1 MKSAKKARLLSIFLT
16 TALVIGSLPSALGII
31 ASADGT
37 AIDYSA
43 VVNQTHLKIN
53 DYYSNLKMYDGVG
66 LEVSNGT
73 VVTDKDW
80 YGQLANGDADVKA
93 SGAYAVYNILPG
105 SAFSADFTDTTA
117 IGKMKIYF
125 SEDMVDWFLADT
137 VAVGKTLTVA
147 KTPDYA
153 KYAKIQW
160 PTSSSEKN
168 GLKSVT
174 LTAGEKYAA
183 DKRIDYAVNALDG
196 AVQNGIDSD
205 SYLVKYGIWNTSDNL
220 YYFDS
225 GIIQPDYSGIENTT
239 DENPFDGYVVYKAQP
254 GTHFGLTVTS
264 DRAASQFAELLG
276 KAPLDWK
283 VEIYGSLDGVNYR
296 ALNIDPVYSAR
307 YSNSFNPEDPDDGTR
322 RSADYNF
329 IVPNDV
335 VFIKCKFP
343 QTKDLS
349 SLNKDEIAGN
359 DLFEINKVEFTQLKY
374 DYCKLSNDD
383 YYIKGN
389 QGGNAG
395 SRTWLPV
402 WKFKDANMQHG
413 GTGGS
418 VGHGSRDIYMF
429 RLAETYLIA
438 AEAAVKAN
446 DNAKALM
453 YINFI
458 RQRASTN
465 APEGGLPLYSGTIT
479 IDDVL
484 DERALELFGEVSR
497 WNDLTR
503 TGKLAE
509 RVLEYNWDVS
519 NINGAV
525 KTELSAST
533 NAKFSLRPIPLAWL
547 NSLSNGQ
554 ELGNNPGWE

>member
-1 MKSAKKARLLSIFLT
+1 MVINLIVLSDY
-16 TALVIGSLPSALGII
+16 ALVHRQTNEENDEII
-31 ASADGT
+31 FCVNFANKDKYWGNLWSEFYMPVYREGWVDLAPDNMYGADAAAYT
-37 AIDYSA
+37 IMPTKYTYLLFNWKKDQRAR
-43 VVNQTHLKIN
+43 
-53 DYYSNLKMYDGVG
+53 
-66 LEVSNGT
+66 
-73 VVTDKDW
+73 VTFMSP
-80 YGQLANGDADVKA
+80 YNGDATTSIDGRTCGNNYFL
-93 SGAYAVYNILPG
+93 SING
-105 SAFSADFTDTTA
+105 SVVPK
-117 IGKMKIYF
+117 GEPVIYF
-125 SEDMVDWFLADT
+125 PV
-137 VAVGKTLTVA
+137 
-147 KTPDYA
+147 P
-153 KYAKIQW
+153 
-160 PTSSSEKN
+160 
-168 GLKSVT
+168 
-174 LTAGEKYAA
+174 
-183 DKRIDYAVNALDG
+183 LDG
-196 AVQNGIDSD
+196 SFNNHTYTQAEKDAAKQRGQ
-205 SYLVKYGIWNTSDNL
+205 
-220 YYFDS
+220 YYFNYPS
-225 GIIQPDYSGIENTT
+225 GTLAEKS
-239 DENPFDGYVVYKAQP
+239 YKN
-254 GTHFGLTVTS
+254 V
-264 DRAASQFAELLG
+264 
-276 KAPLDWK
+276 
-283 VEIYGSLDGVNYR
+283 
-296 ALNIDPVYSAR
+296 
-307 YSNSFNPEDPDDGTR
+307 
-322 RSADYNF
+322 
-329 IVPNDV
+329 
-335 VFIKCKFP
+335 
-343 QTKDLS
+343 
-349 SLNKDEIAGN
+349 
-359 DLFEINKVEFTQLKY
+359 
-374 DYCKLSNDD
+374 SNDD

-402 WKFKDANMQHG
+402 WRFKDANMQHG